1 VKRILRID
9 VRASAE
15 LAEAVRWYES
25 KHRGLGG
32 EFLDEVVQT
41 VDRVVTAP
49 ETGSPLSEDH
59 KTRRLLVPRFPY
71 QLVYRLRETELVI
84 VAFAHVKRR
93 PGYWNDR
100 VSG

>member
-1 VKRILRID
+1 VKRTLRID

-25 KHRGLGG
+25 KHRGLGA
-32 EFLDEVVQT
+32 EFLNEVAQT
-41 VDRVVTAP
+41 VERVATTPDA
-49 ETGSPLSEDH
+49 GSPLSEDH

-71 QLVYRLRETELVI
+71 QLVYRVRETELVI
-84 VAFAHVKRR
+84 IAFAHVKRR

-100 VSG
+100 ASG